1 MIENL
6 RYEEDTL
13 LLTNGEYVRL
23 IGVDTPET
31 KHPEKPVEYFGK
43 EAYLFTQTMVE
54 GKEVRLEYDR
64 PGDEKRPERE
74 LNRVEKMVEGKQ
86 KEIIGYFT
94 DDRNIYCIECINKN
108 REIMEKIEK
117 AITADDTDEGE
128 LFCDE
133 CNKEIK

>member
-1 MIENL
+1 MA
-6 RYEEDTL
+6 EE
-13 LLTNGEYVRL
+13 
-23 IGVDTPET
+23 
-31 KHPEKPVEYFGK
+31 K
-43 EAYLFTQTMVE
+43 E
-54 GKEVRLEYDR
+54 
-64 PGDEKRPERE
+64 
-74 LNRVEKMVEGKQ
+74 

-117 AITADDTDEGE
+117 AITADDTEEGE